1 MKLFI
6 KTFLLFILIIFVHT
20 GHTKNPCFPNH
31 TSRLVYDLVGFLAK
45 NELNSL
51 ETKLRLINDTA
62 NVQVAIIIT
71 DTLCGMEI
79 SMYANQL
86 GEQWGVGHAK
96 YDNGIII
103 VVKPKYGKAGKGEIF
118 IAPGRGIQGEL
129 PDAIIKRIINK
140 IIIYEFKKGHFY
152 EGLTKGI
159 DAMLIRLS
167 GRDFDIPSDAEG
179 AGIVATLFFL
189 LVAGFILGIVLS
201 GGVHKI
207 EKLIRGTILLGIDG
221 MFSYFA
227 TGKSLSGNFFIALG
241 TITISSLIGF
251 ILANMGLIPKPT
263 GRSGRTTNERFPN
276 IIGGTSFA
284 EQEGG
289 VEFGGGRFNGGGSGG
304 TW

>member
-6 KTFLLFILIIFVHT
+6 KTFLPLILSLYVNT
-20 GHTKNPCFPNH
+20 GYARNPCFPDH
-31 TSRLVYDLVGFLAK
+31 TGRLVYDLSGLLAE
-45 NELNSL
+45 NEINSL

-62 NVQVAIIIT
+62 SVQVAVVIT

-86 GEQWGVGHAK
+86 GELWGVGHAK

-103 VVKPKYGKAGKGEIF
+103 VVKPKYGKTGKGEIF

-140 IIIYEFKKGHFY
+140 IIIYEFKKGRFY

-167 GRDFDIPSDAEG
+167 GRDFEVPDTDG
-179 AGIVATLFFL
+179 TGIIATLIFML
-189 LVAGFILGIVLS
+189 IAGFILGIVLS
-201 GGVHKI
+201 GGTHII

-221 MFSYFA
+221 VFSYFA
-227 TGKSLSGNFFIALG
+227 TGKSLSGNFFVALG
-241 TITISSLIGF
+241 IITISSLIGF
-251 ILANMGLIPKPT
+251 VLANMGLIPKPK
-263 GRSGRTTNERFPN
+263 GRSGSTTRERSPN
-276 IIGGTSFA
+276 IIGGTSFNRQA
-284 EQEGG
+284 DGI
-289 VEFGGGRFNGGGSGG
+289 EFGGGRFNGGGAGG